1 MNASD
6 RFPSDLTDRLKRQI
20 EFILEVDRLKEVY
33 RQSYL
38 LSADRH
44 ENSAEHSWHLAIA
57 ALLLAEHANQ
67 PIDTSRVIRMALV
80 HDLVEIDAGDTFIYD
95 AVGNLE
101 KAAKEEK
108 AADRIFG
115 LLPPDQR
122 DEWRAL
128 WQEFERRET
137 AEAKFANAL
146 DRLLPVLHNYFT
158 NGRSWK
164 EHRITREQ
172 ALMKN
177 AVIGEGSDT
186 IWYLVETLIRD
197 AFRSAG
203 NADISGNAGNGGEAV
218 SGGRESVVDGSAGIA
233 GAKH

>member
-1 MNASD
+1 
-6 RFPSDLTDRLKRQI
+6 
-20 EFILEVDRLKEVY
+20 
-33 RQSYL
+33 
-38 LSADRH
+38 
-44 ENSAEHSWHLAIA
+44 
-57 ALLLAEHANQ
+57 
-67 PIDTSRVIRMALV
+67 
-80 HDLVEIDAGDTFIYD
+80 
-95 AVGNLE
+95 
-101 KAAKEEK
+101 
-108 AADRIFG
+108 

-197 AFRSAG
+197 ALGTAG
-203 NADISGNAGNGGEAV
+203 TPTSPGTSGTEV
-218 SGGRESVVDGSAGIA
+218 KR
-233 GAKH
+233 

>member
-1 MNASD
+1 MNTCN
-6 RFPSDLTDRLKRQI
+6 RFPAALEDRLKRQMD
-20 EFILEVDRLKEVY
+20 FLLEVDRLKEVY

-38 LSADRH
+38 ISADRH

-67 PIDTSRVIRMALV
+67 PVNTSHVIRMVLV

-95 AVGNLE
+95 TAGNLE
-101 KAAKEEK
+101 KAVKEEK

-137 AEAKFANAL
+137 AEAKFANSL

-164 EHRITREQ
+164 EHGIIQEQ
-172 ALMKN
+172 ALTKN
-177 AVIGEGSDT
+177 AVIGEGSQT
-186 IWYLVETLIRD
+186 IWNLVETLIRE
-197 AFRSAG
+197 AF
-203 NADISGNAGNGGEAV
+203 E
-218 SGGRESVVDGSAGIA
+218 
-233 GAKH
+233 

>member
-1 MNASD
+1 MSAHD
-6 RFPSDLTDRLKRQI
+6 RFPTNLTDRFRRQI

-33 RQSYL
+33 RQSYVL
-38 LSADRH
+38 YADRH

-67 PIDTSRVIRMALV
+67 PVDTSRVIRMALV

-95 AVGNLE
+95 TAGNLE

-115 LLPPDQR
+115 LLPSDQR

-128 WQEFERRET
+128 WNELEQRET

-158 NGRSWK
+158 DARSWK
-164 EHRITREQ
+164 EHGITREQ

-177 AVIGEGSDT
+177 AVVGEGSET
-186 IWYLVETLIRD
+186 VWNLVETLICD
-197 AFRSAG
+197 ALGAPSAPPSPG
-203 NADISGNAGNGGEAV
+203 KV
-218 SGGRESVVDGSAGIA
+218 SSER
-233 GAKH
+233 

>member
-1 MNASD
+1 MNP
-6 RFPSDLTDRLKRQI
+6 RERLPTNLTDRFRRQI

-33 RQSYL
+33 RQSFVLY
-38 LSADRH
+38 ADRH
-44 ENSAEHSWHLAIA
+44 ENSAEHSWHLAVA

-67 PIDTSRVIRMALV
+67 PVDVSRVIRMALV

-95 AVGNLE
+95 TAGNIE

-115 LLPPDQR
+115 LLPSDQR

-128 WQEFERRET
+128 WNELEERKT

-146 DRLLPVLHNYFT
+146 DRLLPVLLNYFT
-158 NGRSWK
+158 DCRSWK
-164 EHRITREQ
+164 EHGITRDQ

-177 AVIGEGSDT
+177 AVIGDGSET
-186 IWYLVETLIRD
+186 IWHLVETLIRD
-197 AFRSAG
+197 ALGTPGMVR
-203 NADISGNAGNGGEAV
+203 GE
-218 SGGRESVVDGSAGIA
+218 R
-233 GAKH
+233 

>member
-1 MNASD
+1 MNP
-6 RFPSDLTDRLKRQI
+6 RERLPTNLTDRFRRQI

-33 RQSYL
+33 RQSFVLY
-38 LSADRH
+38 ADRH
-44 ENSAEHSWHLAIA
+44 ENSAEHSWHLAVA

-67 PIDTSRVIRMALV
+67 PVDVSRVIRMALV

-95 AVGNLE
+95 TAGNIE

-115 LLPPDQR
+115 LLPSDQR

-128 WQEFERRET
+128 WNELEERKT

-146 DRLLPVLHNYFT
+146 DRLLPVLLNYFT
-158 NGRSWK
+158 DCRSWK
-164 EHRITREQ
+164 EHGITRDQ

-177 AVIGEGSDT
+177 AVIGDGSET
-186 IWYLVETLIRD
+186 IWHLVETLIRD
-197 AFRSAG
+197 ALGTPGMVRG
-203 NADISGNAGNGGEAV
+203 DW
-218 SGGRESVVDGSAGIA
+218 
-233 GAKH
+233 

>member
-1 MNASD
+1 MNTCN
-6 RFPSDLTDRLKRQI
+6 RFPAALEDRLKRQMD
-20 EFILEVDRLKEVY
+20 FLLEVDRLKEVY

-38 LSADRH
+38 ISADRH

-67 PIDTSRVIRMALV
+67 PVNTSHVIRMVLV

-95 AVGNLE
+95 TAGNLE
-101 KAAKEEK
+101 KAVKEEK

-137 AEAKFANAL
+137 AEAKFANSL

-164 EHRITREQ
+164 EHGIIQEQ
-172 ALMKN
+172 ALTKN
-177 AVIGEGSDT
+177 AVIAEGSQT
-186 IWYLVETLIRD
+186 IWNLVETLIRE
-197 AFRSAG
+197 AF
-203 NADISGNAGNGGEAV
+203 E
-218 SGGRESVVDGSAGIA
+218 
-233 GAKH
+233 

>member
-1 MNASD
+1 MNARV
-6 RFPSDLTDRLKRQI
+6 RFPTDLTDRFKRQI

-33 RQSYL
+33 RQSYVL
-38 LSADRH
+38 NADRH
-44 ENSAEHSWHLAIA
+44 ENSAEHSWHLAVA

-67 PIDTSRVIRMALV
+67 AVDTSRVIRMALV

-95 AVGNLE
+95 TAGNLE

-128 WQEFERRET
+128 WNELEQRET

-158 NGRSWK
+158 DCRSWK
-164 EHRITREQ
+164 EHGITREQ
-172 ALMKN
+172 ALLKN
-177 AVIGEGSDT
+177 APIGEGSNT
-186 IWYLVETLIRD
+186 IWHLVEILIRD
-197 AFRSAG
+197 ALG
-203 NADISGNAGNGGEAV
+203 TP
-218 SGGRESVVDGSAGIA
+218 
-233 GAKH
+233 